1 MMKDLIKEE
10 LHEDAAFS
18 NFLRSQTAGG
28 LVLLIVS
35 VIAFIIANGPLWE
48 TYDKFS
54 HMHASFQIGHWDLD
68 LDISEWVNE
77 GVMVFF
83 FFLVG
88 LEIKREFLVGE
99 LSDPR
104 KASLAVIAAAGGMI
118 APALLYTLFNIF
130 SPGTHQGWGIPM
142 ATDIAFVI
150 GILSILGDRVPMALK
165 VFLTGLAIV
174 DDLGAI
180 VVIAL
185 FYTEN
190 FAIMNLLMSLTFVF
204 CSWIYG
210 RKGGTRG
217 VVFALLALG
226 CWYFILESG
235 IHSTIAGVLIAMT
248 IPIHKKYELDEL
260 NHQFRMSFLDG
271 DFEIKEHHL
280 EALERIIQKTE
291 SPLER
296 FEHKLQPWVVFL
308 IVPVFAF
315 FNAGV
320 HLESHFGL
328 RLLFQPHVL
337 GIFFGLVLGK
347 PLGILFVSTLAVKRG
362 WAILPTGVNW
372 RAMIGVGFL
381 AGVGFTMSLFISIL
395 AFPIGSPNL
404 QEAKLGILLASL
416 TAMLIGAPL
425 TYKALAPESSAT

>member
-1 MMKDLIKEE
+1 MMRDLIRRES
-10 LHEDAAFS
+10 HDTAFAS
-18 NFLRSQTAGG
+18 FLQSQTAGG
-28 LVLLIVS
+28 VVLLVVS
-35 VIAFIIANGPLWE
+35 VIAFILANGPLWE
-48 TYDKFS
+48 VYDNFA
-54 HMHASFQIGHWDLD
+54 HMHASVQIGQWDLD
-68 LDISEWVNE
+68 LDLSHWVNE

-88 LEIKREFLVGE
+88 LEIKREILVGE
-99 LSDPR
+99 LSEPR
-104 KASLAVIAAAGGMI
+104 KAALAVIAAAGGMI
-118 APALLYTLFNIF
+118 APALIFTLFNII
-130 SPGTHQGWGIPM
+130 SPDTLRGWGIPM

-150 GILSILGDRVPMALK
+150 GVLSVLGNRVPVALK

-190 FAIMNLLMSLTFVF
+190 FMVMNLLISLTFVF
-204 CSWIYG
+204 ASWMYG
-210 RKGGTRG
+210 KKGGANG
-217 VVFALLALG
+217 VVFSLFALG

-235 IHSTIAGVLIAMT
+235 IHSTIAGVLMAFT
-248 IPIHKKYELDEL
+248 IPIRQKYELDEL

-280 EALERIIQKTE
+280 DPLERIIRKSE

-296 FEHKLQPWVVFL
+296 FEHKLQPWVAFL
-308 IVPVFAF
+308 IVPLFAF

-320 HLESHFGL
+320 HLSTHFGFG
-328 RLLFQPHVL
+328 LFMKPHVL
-337 GIFFGLVLGK
+337 GIFFGLLLGK
-347 PLGILFVSTLAVKRG
+347 PLGILFVSTIAVKRG
-362 WAILPTGVNW
+362 WATLPDGVNW

-381 AGVGFTMSLFISIL
+381 AGLGFTMSLFISVL
-395 AFPIGSPNL
+395 AFPEGSPTL

-425 TYKALAPESSAT
+425 TYRALAPQATDN